1 MRRKSRVEELRATTA
16 SVSEMANRLRY
27 FAERQNEVAETI
39 RQLVEI
45 ESPSDNKQAV
55 DRLGSMLAGRF
66 ESLGGH
72 AKFHRAQDY
81 GDHLQ
86 VDFRGQ
92 RGGKPVLLL
101 GHTDTVYSLGTLAH
115 MPCRIADGRLWGPGA
130 LDMKSGIGLMLH
142 SIEALRARNGESP
155 RSITVLLVSDEE
167 VGSDSSRRITEE
179 LAKKSE
185 AVLVLEPAYGLQG
198 ALKTARKGVGEYSL
212 KVSGIAAHSG

>member
-39 RQLVEI
+39 RPLVEI

-72 AKFHRAQDY
+72 AKFHRAQDF

-86 VDFRGQ
+86 VDSEGQ
-92 RGGKPVLLL
+92 KRGKPILLL
-101 GHTDTVYSLGTLAH
+101 GHLDTVYPLGTLAE
-115 MPCRIADGRLWGPGA
+115 MPCRASNGR
-130 LDMKSGIGLMLH
+130 
-142 SIEALRARNGESP
+142 
-155 RSITVLLVSDEE
+155 
-167 VGSDSSRRITEE
+167 
-179 LAKKSE
+179 
-185 AVLVLEPAYGLQG
+185 
-198 ALKTARKGVGEYSL
+198 
-212 KVSGIAAHSG
+212 

>member
-115 MPCRIADGRLWGPGA
+115 MPCRIADGRLWGHGVLDMRWGIGWILQVIGA
-130 LDMKSGIGLMLH
+130 LRFWYSDTHVHPLTIRCM
-142 SIEALRARNGESP
+142 
-155 RSITVLLVSDEE
+155 SDE
-167 VGSDSSRRITEE
+167 
-179 LAKKSE
+179 
-185 AVLVLEPAYGLQG
+185 
-198 ALKTARKGVGEYSL
+198 
-212 KVSGIAAHSG
+212 

>member
-1 MRRKSRVEELRATTA
+1 MSKKSQVEKARATA
-16 SVSEMANRLRY
+16 DSESEMANRLRY
-27 FAERQNEVAETI
+27 FAERQNEVTETI

-86 VDFRGQ
+86 VDFEGH

-101 GHTDTVYSLGTLAH
+101 GYTDAVCSLRTLASLT
-115 MPCRIADGRLWGPGA
+115 CR
-130 LDMKSGIGLMLH
+130 
-142 SIEALRARNGESP
+142 
-155 RSITVLLVSDEE
+155 T
-167 VGSDSSRRITEE
+167 
-179 LAKKSE
+179 
-185 AVLVLEPAYGLQG
+185 
-198 ALKTARKGVGEYSL
+198 
-212 KVSGIAAHSG
+212 

>member
-1 MRRKSRVEELRATTA
+1 
-16 SVSEMANRLRY
+16 MAHRLRY
-27 FAERQNEVAETI
+27 FAARQNEVTGTI

-55 DRLGSMLAGRF
+55 DRLSSMLAGRY

-92 RGGKPVLLL
+92 RGGNPVLLL

-115 MPCRIADGRLWGPGA
+115 MPCRIADGRLWGPGV

-142 SIEALRARNGESP
+142 VIGGRRFWYSDTLP
-155 RSITVLLVSDEE
+155 RPLTVLLDPE
-167 VGSDSSRRITEE
+167 VEDRRNPSRRI
-179 LAKKSE
+179 
-185 AVLVLEPAYGLQG
+185 
-198 ALKTARKGVGEYSL
+198 
-212 KVSGIAAHSG
+212 